1 MLSAYLRVP
10 VHVAA
15 LTAFVF
21 ASPARLH
28 AGQPGKAENA
38 LPLAYEAV
46 FPGRFHTTSTILYD
60 HGKYAIRG
68 QDGLRLY
75 DGSWPPLRWWVDLRT
90 KTAHLDTFAVLR
102 RLDADIGAQGVSQVA
117 RTTGVK
123 PETLERFHRGFGTWT
138 ERVLDHLLWK
148 TSAREMASMQ
158 PAGTELVAG
167 WRCAVYVDK
176 QAPAP
181 GSRIWVEPSTGLVLR
196 WQYTVPSGN
205 PRIPP
210 VTNSRRVL
218 KFRVMRN
225 LAPSNFILPRG
236 ITAELP
242 RLLADLPLPGGV
254 RRRLLSG
261 KDSMLGEA
269 SVYLAGMSH

>member
-10 VHVAA
+10 VLVVALMA
-15 LTAFVF
+15 YMF
-21 ASPARLH
+21 ASISRMSAD
-28 AGQPGKAENA
+28 QPGKAEDS

-46 FPGRFHTTSTILYD
+46 FPGRFHTTTTLLYD
-60 HGKYAIRG
+60 HGKYAIRS

-75 DGSWPPLRWWVDLRT
+75 DGSRPPLRWRVDLKT
-90 KTAHLDTFAVLR
+90 KTAQLDAFAVLR
-102 RLDADIGAQGVSQVA
+102 RLEADISTQGVSRVA

-123 PETLERFHRGFGTWT
+123 LETLERFHRGFKTLT

-148 TSAREMASMQ
+148 ASARDMARME

-167 WRCAVYVDK
+167 WRCMEYVDK
-176 QAPAP
+176 HAPSP
-181 GSRIWVEPSTGLVLR
+181 GSQIWVEPSTGLVLR

-210 VTNSRRVL
+210 VVDSRRVL
-218 KFRVMRN
+218 KFRIARN
-225 LAPSNFILPRG
+225 PAPSNFILPPG

-242 RLLADLPLPGGV
+242 RLLADLPLPKGV

-269 SVYLAGMSH
+269 SVFLSGLSR